1 MSKYP
6 PAQIGRAGEFFVS
19 YYLTLNYF
27 IECVMVDRQDDDIW
41 IKTPNRRIRTL
52 QVKTSTKPFGTFKGL
67 RYRFTTRTG
76 HGADFFAFLA
86 LDRKC
91 FLIMPSD
98 LVNHKSTTLAASK
111 FNKVQ
116 MHRSIRQNFNV

>member
-1 MSKYP
+1 MNKYP

-52 QVKTSTKPFGTFKGL
+52 QVKTTQKPHGTFKGL
-67 RYRFTTRTG
+67 KYRFSTRNG

-98 LVNHKSTTLAASK
+98 KVRNKVMTFSASK
-111 FNKVQ
+111 FTKVY
-116 MHRSIRQNFNV
+116 MHRSIRHNLNV